1 MANFKEGDWV
11 QITGTPDLKWSRWS
25 NNPAYYNN
33 FLNKIGQIKE
43 IEEDYDDPLQFQYRV
58 GVEFEYEINDGYS
71 KLSPGKYYEWF
82 KGDHL
87 IKSSKYEADR
97 KMAQAKAANDLQEWE
112 KFKKKST
119 DDALRKV
126 FCPEPKTEEGK
137 EGTTKEE
144 PYDPCEPYD
153 PWHVKTNPG
162 DIPDYNSMQK
172 DDEYDVNMLDFLN
185 PNDPYFNP
193 D

>member
-1 MANFKEGDWV
+1 MANFKEDDWV
-11 QITGTPDLKWSRWS
+11 QITGTPDLKWGRWS
-25 NNPAYYNN
+25 NNPTYYNN

-43 IEEDYDDPLQFQYRV
+43 IDEDVNRPGNFIYKI
-58 GVEFEYEINDGYS
+58 GVNFEHDINDGYS
-71 KLSPGKYYEWF
+71 TLSPGKYYEWF
-82 KGDHL
+82 RADHL

-97 KMAQAKAANDLQEWE
+97 KVAQAKAAIDLQEWE

-126 FCPEPKTEEGK
+126 FCPEPTTEENK
-137 EGTTKEE
+137 QDTISED
-144 PYDPCEPYD
+144 PYEPYD
-153 PWHVKTNPG
+153 PWHLKTNPG

-172 DDEYDVNMLDFLN
+172 DDEYEVNLLDFLN
-185 PNDPYFNP
+185 PNDPFFHS